1 MRSSYPYEQAVDKVR
16 QPKIRLRLRLRL
28 RRGKSDLYLTL
39 ISISTFFIRCG
50 LARGT
55 ARLGAPGLGG

>member
-1 MRSSYPYEQAVDKVR
+1 VKREAQEKTT
-16 QPKIRLRLRLRL
+16 
-28 RRGKSDLYLTL
+28 GKTAGS
-39 ISISTFFIRCG
+39 CG